1 MDMFR
6 AYILQKN
13 LEKKEGTI
21 SEKKAE
27 KETKK
32 ETISKTNFDLKKEI
46 KKENNIK
53 MNCGFCGQQP
63 YFCMCPRNH
72 DIHTDPS

>member
-32 ETISKTNFDLKKEI
+32 ETI
-46 KKENNIK
+46 
-53 MNCGFCGQQP
+53 
-63 YFCMCPRNH
+63 
-72 DIHTDPS
+72 

>member
-1 MDMFR
+1 MFR

-32 ETISKTNFDLKKEI
+32 EITKG
-46 KKENNIK
+46 NNIK
-53 MNCGFCGQQP
+53 MNCGFCGQQL
-63 YFCMCPRNH
+63 YFCLCPRSH

>member
-1 MDMFR
+1 MFR

-27 KETKK
+27 KET
-32 ETISKTNFDLKKEI
+32 ISKTNFDFKKEI
-46 KKENNIK
+46 TKGNNIK
-53 MNCGFCGQQP
+53 MNCGFCGQQL
-63 YFCMCPRNH
+63 YFCLCPRSH

>member
-27 KETKK
+27 KET
-32 ETISKTNFDLKKEI
+32 ISKTNFDLGKEI

-72 DIHTDPS
+72 DIPTDPS

>member
-27 KETKK
+27 KET
-32 ETISKTNFDLKKEI
+32 ISKTNFDLRNEI

-72 DIHTDPS
+72 GIHTDPS

>member
-32 ETISKTNFDLKKEI
+32 EI

-72 DIHTDPS
+72 GIHTDSS

>member
-32 ETISKTNFDLKKEI
+32 EIKKEI

-53 MNCGFCGQQP
+53 MNCGYCGQQP

-72 DIHTDPS
+72 GIHTDPS